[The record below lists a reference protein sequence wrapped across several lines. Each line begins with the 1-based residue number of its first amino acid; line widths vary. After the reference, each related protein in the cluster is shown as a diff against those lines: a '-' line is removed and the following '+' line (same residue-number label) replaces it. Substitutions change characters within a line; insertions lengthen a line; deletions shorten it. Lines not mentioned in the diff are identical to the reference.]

1 MLLAL
6 VYPFG
11 FDPVMPSEM
20 KLMKMKAGKKVSLV
34 SRWNNWWEQLPEEYS
49 FSEKVAG

>member
-6 VYPFG
+6 VCPFG

-20 KLMKMKAGKKVSLV
+20 KLMKMKAGRKISVV
-34 SRWNNWWEQLPEEYS
+34 PRWNNWWEQLPEEYR